1 LFEHRKKIRDKAPM
15 KKRAI
20 LLCGGSGTRFGG
32 NKLFA
37 DLEGKQVFIYA
48 LEIFA
53 DLIGLENC
61 ILAIPEGQDQAFINI
76 LKQYKLQAVKLCYG
90 GKERYNS
97 VLNGL
102 ECCDENDLV
111 AIHDAA
117 RPFIK
122 ADLVEKVYSAA
133 EKKGGAILC
142 KKVTDTTKRIDSEG
156 KLSTLNREYLFAAE
170 TPQIFP
176 CQDLKKAL
184 NLAIEKHFHLTDD
197 AHAMELAGYQY
208 ELVTH
213 EVNNRKIT
221 YSSDL

>member
-1 LFEHRKKIRDKAPM
+1 M
-15 KKRAI
+15 SKRAI

-37 DLEGKQVFIYA
+37 KLEDKQVFIHS
-48 LEIFA
+48 LEVFA
-53 DLIGLENC
+53 GLIGLENC
-61 ILAIPEGQDQAFINI
+61 ILAISEEQDETFTRI
-76 LKQYKLQAVKLCYG
+76 LRQHKLEAVQLCYG
-90 GKERYNS
+90 GKERFNS

-102 ECCDENDLV
+102 KCCDANDLV

-117 RPFIK
+117 RPFISAELIK
-122 ADLVEKVYSAA
+122 KVYLAA
-133 EKKGGAILC
+133 EKNGGAILC
-142 KKVTDTTKRIDSEG
+142 KKVTDTTKSIDSEG
-156 KLSTLNREYLFAAE
+156 VISTLNRDLLAAAE

>member
-1 LFEHRKKIRDKAPM
+1 MI
-15 KKRAI
+15 KRAI
-20 LLCGGSGTRFGG
+20 LLCAGSGTRFGG

-37 DLEGKQVFIYA
+37 KLEDKQVFIYA
-48 LEIFA
+48 LETFA
-53 DLIGLENC
+53 ELIGLENC
-61 ILAIPEGQDQAFINI
+61 ILAIPEGQDQAFIDI
-76 LKQYKLQAVKLCYG
+76 LKLYDLEAVQLCYG

-102 ECCDENDLV
+102 ECCDANDLV

-117 RPFIK
+117 RPYIK
-122 ADLVEKVYSAA
+122 TEDIKKVYAAA

-142 KKVTDTTKRIDSEG
+142 KKVTDTTKIIDAEG
-156 KLSTLNREYLFAAE
+156 VINTLNREILFAAE

-184 NLAIEKHFHLTDD
+184 KLAIEKHFHLTDD
-197 AHAMELAGYQY
+197 AHAMELAGYPY

-213 EVNNRKIT
+213 EANNRKIT